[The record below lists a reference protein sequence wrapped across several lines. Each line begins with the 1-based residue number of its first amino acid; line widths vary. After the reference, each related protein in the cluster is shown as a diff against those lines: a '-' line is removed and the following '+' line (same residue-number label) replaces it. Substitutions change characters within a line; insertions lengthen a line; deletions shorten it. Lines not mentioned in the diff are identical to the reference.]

1 MKLHKIMFKHYAP
14 KDSEEGIRAYVLAV
28 DEKTILQY
36 VSNLT
41 GGVWADRMRED
52 GPLEIHD
59 EDYEVIG
66 TETVEEHLLR
76 FRGDMEDPVA
86 DTSDAYYGVTLW
98 GWDEGVE
105 ISDEDAAVLLR
116 LGIAEDWRDPPAPDS
131 EEAEEEEEEEEEEED
146 DD

>member
-1 MKLHKIMFKHYAP
+1 MLKLHKIMFKHFSP
-14 KDSEEGIRAYVLAV
+14 KDSEEGIRTYVIAV

-36 VSNLT
+36 VNNLT

-52 GPLEIHD
+52 GPLDIHD

-76 FRGDMEDPVA
+76 FRGEIEDPDA
-86 DTSDAYYGVTLW
+86 DVSDTYYGVTHW
-98 GWDEGVE
+98 GWDEGVA

-116 LGIAEDWRDPPAPDS
+116 LGIAEDWRDPPD
-131 EEAEEEEEEEEEEED
+131 EDKDDEED
-146 DD
+146 